1 MVLQNLTEKFAN
13 GNCDHYNQSAAA
25 GAARRCVEVLSNPIA
40 GEFAMLNET
49 KFYCPECDEG
59 FALPEVKTR
68 RDFLRAIGATA
79 AVAAVGTG
87 SVRAAEAKPK
97 PAEELIRELY
107 STFSADQK
115 NELVLPYDHGTEGHP
130 TRQKTYN
137 APPLGAEKRLSATY
151 TKPQQELIKR
161 TLRAILAND
170 EALERL
176 TRHGKW
182 DSSGSFEGC
191 GAVIFGE
198 PEGKSP
204 YAWLFSGH
212 HLTLRCDGN
221 SEPGAAW
228 GGPIYYGHSEP
239 GYSKNNVYLYQT
251 EQVQTVFDSLDEK
264 QRAKAMAKDNPGDTH
279 PKGFAPTN
287 PRHGIPLAELNAEQ
301 KAAVEKTMRV
311 LLDPF
316 RKEDADE
323 VMQIVKANGGM
334 DHVNIAFYKDEGEND
349 KVRWHFWRL
358 EGPGFVW
365 NFRPLPH
372 VHCFVNVLQS

>member
-1 MVLQNLTEKFAN
+1 
-13 GNCDHYNQSAAA
+13 
-25 GAARRCVEVLSNPIA
+25 
-40 GEFAMLNET
+40 MLNET

-59 FALPEVKTR
+59 FELPKVRSR

-87 SVRAAEAKPK
+87 SVRAAESKPK
-97 PAEELIRELY
+97 PAEDLIRELY
-107 STFSADQK
+107 STLSSDQK

-130 TRQKTYN
+130 TRHKTFN
-137 APPLGAEKRLSATY
+137 APPLGAEKRIETTY
-151 TKPQQELIKR
+151 TKPQQELIQR

-176 TRHGKW
+176 SRHGKW

-251 EQVQTVFDSLDEK
+251 EQVQTVFDALDEK

-287 PRHGIPLAELNAEQ
+287 PRHGIPLAELNAGQ
-301 KAAVEKTMRV
+301 KAAVEKTMRT

-323 VMQIVKANGGM
+323 V
-334 DHVNIAFYKDEGEND
+334 
-349 KVRWHFWRL
+349 
-358 EGPGFVW
+358 
-365 NFRPLPH
+365 
-372 VHCFVNVLQS
+372 

>member
-1 MVLQNLTEKFAN
+1 M
-13 GNCDHYNQSAAA
+13 
-25 GAARRCVEVLSNPIA
+25 LS
-40 GEFAMLNET
+40 ET

-59 FALPEVKTR
+59 FDLPEVKSR
-68 RDFLRAIGATA
+68 RDFLRAIGATGA
-79 AVAAVGTG
+79 LAAVGTARAA
-87 SVRAAEAKPK
+87 RAAEAKPK
-97 PAEELIRELY
+97 PAEELIKELY
-107 STFSADQK
+107 STLSNDQK
-115 NELVLPYDHGTEGHP
+115 AELVLPYDHGTEGSP
-130 TRQKTYN
+130 TRQKTFN
-137 APPLGAEKRLSATY
+137 APPLGPQKRISDTY

-176 TRHGKW
+176 SRHGKW

-191 GAVIFGE
+191 GAAIFGE
-198 PEGKSP
+198 PDGKSP
-204 YAWLFSGH
+204 FAWLFSGH

-228 GGPIYYGHSEP
+228 GGPIYYGHSVN
-239 GYSKNNVYLYQT
+239 GYDKNNVFLYQT
-251 EQVQTVFDSLDEK
+251 EQVQTVYDALNEQ
-264 QRAKAMAKDNPGDTH
+264 QRAKAHATNNPGDTH
-279 PKGFAPTN
+279 PKGFAPTK
-287 PRHGIPLAELNAEQ
+287 PRHGIPCSELSAEQ
-301 KAAVEKTMRV
+301 RSLVEKTMRT

-323 VMQIVKANGGM
+323 VMEIVKANGGLE
-334 DHVNIAFYKDEGEND
+334 HVNIAFYKDDGASD

-372 VHCFVNVLQS
+372 VHCFVNVLQA

>member
-1 MVLQNLTEKFAN
+1 
-13 GNCDHYNQSAAA
+13 
-25 GAARRCVEVLSNPIA
+25 
-40 GEFAMLNET
+40 MLNET

-59 FALPEVKTR
+59 FELPKVRSR
-68 RDFLRAIGATA
+68 RDFFKAMGGAA
-79 AVAAVGTG
+79 AVAALAPHATARGE
-87 SVRAAEAKPK
+87 AAPK

-107 STFSADQK
+107 STLSKEQK
-115 NELVLPYDHGTEGHP
+115 ATLVLPYDHDTKGEL
-130 TRQKTYN
+130 TRHKTYN
-137 APPLGAEKRLSATY
+137 APPLGNEKRIEITY

-176 TRHGKW
+176 SRHGKW

-191 GAVIFGE
+191 GAVLFGE
-198 PEGKSP
+198 PEGKQP
-204 YAWLFSGH
+204 FAWVFSGH

-228 GGPIYYGHSEP
+228 GGPIYYGHSVA
-239 GYSKNNVYLYQT
+239 GYDKNNVYLYQT
-251 EQVQTVFDSLDEK
+251 QQVQTVFDALDEK

-287 PRHGIPLAELNAEQ
+287 PRHGIPCAELNAGQ
-301 KAAVEKTMRV
+301 KEVVEKTMRT

-323 VMQIVKANGGM
+323 VMQLVKANGGL
-334 DHVNIAFYKDEGEND
+334 DHVNIAFYKDEDATD

-372 VHCFVNVLQS
+372 VHCFVNVLQA

>member
-1 MVLQNLTEKFAN
+1 
-13 GNCDHYNQSAAA
+13 
-25 GAARRCVEVLSNPIA
+25 
-40 GEFAMLNET
+40 MLRET
-49 KFYCPECDEG
+49 PFYCPECDEG
-59 FALPEVKTR
+59 FVMPPVRSRRGFLQAMGGAAAL
-68 RDFLRAIGATA
+68 
-79 AVAAVGTG
+79 AAVG
-87 SVRAAEAKPK
+87 SRSLRADDVKAAPK
-97 PAEELIRELY
+97 PAEALIKELY
-107 STFSADQK
+107 ATLTPEQK
-115 NELVLPYDHGTEGHP
+115 KATVLPYDHDLNDGRAM
-130 TRQKTYN
+130 RQRTFN
-137 APPLGAEKRLSATY
+137 ASPNGQKIGERF

-161 TLRAILAND
+161 IFKSVLANE
-170 EALERL
+170 EAFERI

-191 GAVIFGE
+191 GNVIFGE
-198 PEGKSP
+198 PGDNSKF
-204 YAWLFSGH
+204 AWVFAGH

-228 GGPIYYGHSEP
+228 GGPIYYGHSVN
-239 GYSKNNVYLYQT
+239 GYDKNNVFLYQT
-251 EQVQTVFDSLDEK
+251 EQVQTVYDALDEK
-264 QRAKAMAKDNPGDTH
+264 QRAKAMASNNPGDTF
-279 PKGFAPTN
+279 PNGIKPTD

-334 DHVNIAFYKDEGEND
+334 DHVNIAFYKDGGASD

-372 VHCFVNVLQS
+372 VHCFVNIMQA

>member
-1 MVLQNLTEKFAN
+1 
-13 GNCDHYNQSAAA
+13 
-25 GAARRCVEVLSNPIA
+25 
-40 GEFAMLNET
+40 MLNET
-49 KFYCPECDEG
+49 KYYCPECDEG
-59 FALPEVKTR
+59 FDLPEVKSR

-79 AVAAVGTG
+79 ALATIGNRTL
-87 SVRAAEAKPK
+87 RAAEAKPK

-107 STFSADQK
+107 STMSSEQK
-115 NELVLPYDHGTEGHP
+115 SELVLPYDHGTEGHP

-137 APPLGAEKRLSATY
+137 APPLGAEKRIDKTF
-151 TKPQQELIKR
+151 TKAQQDLIKQ
-161 TLRAILAND
+161 TLRAILKND
-170 EALERL
+170 EAFERL
-176 TRHGKW
+176 ARHGKW

-191 GAVIFGE
+191 GVAIFGE

-228 GGPIYYGHSEP
+228 GGPIYYGHSVN
-239 GYSKNNVYLYQT
+239 GYDKNNVYLYQT
-251 EQVQTVFDSLDEK
+251 EQVQSVYDSLNEK
-264 QRAKAMAKDNPGDTH
+264 QRGKAHSQNNPGDTH

-287 PRHGIPLAELNAEQ
+287 PRHGIPCSELSADQ
-301 KAAVEKTMRV
+301 RSLVEKTMRV

-316 RKEDADE
+316 RAEDADE
-323 VMQIVKANGGM
+323 VMQLIKANGGLE
-334 DHVNIAFYKDEGEND
+334 HVNIAFYKDDESKGKD
-349 KVRWHFWRL
+349 QWHFWRL

-372 VHCFVNVLQS
+372 VHCFVNVLQA

>member
-1 MVLQNLTEKFAN
+1 
-13 GNCDHYNQSAAA
+13 
-25 GAARRCVEVLSNPIA
+25 
-40 GEFAMLNET
+40 MLNET
-49 KFYCPECDEG
+49 RFYCPECDEG
-59 FALPEVKTR
+59 FDLPEVRSR
-68 RDFLRAIGATA
+68 RDFFKTMGGAA
-79 AVAAVGTG
+79 ALAAVGGTFG
-87 SVRAAEAKPK
+87 SVRGDEVKSTPK

-107 STFSADQK
+107 ATFSSDQK
-115 NELVLPYDHGTEGHP
+115 AELVLPYDHGTEGHP

-137 APPLGAEKRLSATY
+137 APPLGAEKRIETTY

-176 TRHGKW
+176 SRHGKW

-191 GAVIFGE
+191 GAVLFGE
-198 PEGKSP
+198 PDGKSP
-204 YAWLFSGH
+204 YAWVFSGH

-228 GGPIYYGHSEP
+228 GGPIYYGHSVN
-239 GYSKNNVYLYQT
+239 GYDKNNVFLYQT
-251 EQVQTVFDSLDEK
+251 EQVQTVFDALDEK

-279 PKGFAPTN
+279 PKGFAPTK
-287 PRHGIPLAELNAEQ
+287 PRHGLPCAELSADQ
-301 KAAVEKTMRV
+301 KAAVQKTMRT

-323 VMQIVKANGGM
+323 VMQLIKANGGL
-334 DHVNIAFYKDEGEND
+334 DHVNIAFYKDSNTTD

-372 VHCFVNVLQS
+372 VHCFVNVLQA